1 VLLAHPS
8 LISPL
13 RRLLPVLLLG
23 ALVVSATDWTV
34 ADQAQ
39 AQASAGVASAPGRV
53 VFGFVP
59 GTGPAR
65 RARIARALGLR
76 EIETIGHLSRVGHLD
91 SQRGVDA
98 TVQRLRRTRDVAFAA
113 PDPIAHADG
122 LIPNDRGPLGST
134 VPGAWQTI
142 QWNFLAPA
150 GVDAP
155 DAWANLAADG
165 RPGGKGVVI
174 AVLDTGVAYEDRGR
188 FRRSPD
194 LAPTSFVRG
203 YDFVSHSAHP
213 DDRNGHGT
221 HVASTMVEATG
232 NGLAL
237 TGLAYG
243 ARVMPIRVLDSQ
255 GDGTASVIA
264 QGMRFAVA
272 HGAQVI
278 NLSLEFSSFTHAGE
292 IPDLLR
298 AIRYAHQHGVLV
310 VAAAGNEADTV
321 VAYPARAQ
329 NVVAVGATTEHE
341 CLADYSDIGRGLTL
355 VAPGGG
361 DDAALADPHCRPNGP
376 GGRPIYQLTLLGSDP
391 QRFGFPSDY
400 IGTSMAAP
408 HVSATAGLVIASGVI
423 GAHPSPD
430 ALTRRLEQTARDLG
444 PAGYDPQY
452 GWGLVNAATAT
463 APGPAQPAGP
473 TN

>member
-1 VLLAHPS
+1 M
-8 LISPL
+8 
-13 RRLLPVLLLG
+13 LLG
-23 ALVVSATDWTV
+23 ALVVSGASWTG
-34 ADQAQ
+34 
-39 AQASAGVASAPGRV
+39 AGPARGDALAKAAMAPGRV

-59 GTGPAR
+59 GTGAAR
-65 RARIARALGLR
+65 RARIAQAMDLSA
-76 EIETIGHLSRVGHLD
+76 IQTIGHLSRVGHLGPGR
-91 SQRGVDA
+91 SVDT
-98 TVQRLRRTRDVAFAA
+98 TVQRLRQTRGVAFAA

-122 LIPNDRGPLGST
+122 LIPNDPGALAST
-134 VPGAWQTI
+134 TPGAWQAI

-174 AVLDTGVAYEDRGR
+174 AVLDTGVAYENRRR

-194 LAPTSFVRG
+194 LAPASFVGG
-203 YDFVSHSAHP
+203 YDFVGHSAHP

-221 HVASTMVEATG
+221 HVASTIVESTG
-232 NGLAL
+232 NGVAL

-243 ARVMPIRVLDSQ
+243 ARVMPVRVLDSQ

-264 QGMRFAVA
+264 QGVRFAVA
-272 HGAQVI
+272 HGAQVV
-278 NLSLEFSSFTHAGE
+278 NLSVEFSSFTHAAE

-321 VAYPARAQ
+321 VAYPARAD

-341 CLADYSDIGRGLTL
+341 CLADYSDLGRGLTL

-361 DDAALADPHCRPNGP
+361 NDAALADSHCHPDAP

-391 QRFGFPSDY
+391 RRFGYPSDY

-408 HVSATAGLVIASGVI
+408 HVSATAALVIASGVI

-444 PAGYDPQY
+444 PVGYDSQY
-452 GWGLVNAATAT
+452 GWGLVNAAAAT